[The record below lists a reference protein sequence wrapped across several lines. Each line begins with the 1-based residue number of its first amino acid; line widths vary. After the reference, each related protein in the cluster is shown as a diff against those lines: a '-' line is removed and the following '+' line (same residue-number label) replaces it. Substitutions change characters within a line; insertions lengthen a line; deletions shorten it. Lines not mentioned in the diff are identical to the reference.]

1 MASPGRRRR
10 DRRLDEDL
18 VRQPGEDRALYL
30 RQLRATVATTFLPE
44 LTSATAVDA
53 AGLVDRILAEL
64 IVEEECA
71 EALSSEFGAE
81 FAALLPPTGAPDD
94 DVTAERFDGLRAAAA
109 DVVAQ
114 LGGSGDATDR
124 ELSRNLVD
132 VERRFLERVEELRCA
147 VFDERPTVTA
157 GFTVTGTASSTDCSV
172 TSEQLTGYLRRKFP
186 ASPDL
191 AVSGMAVLP
200 GGRSKETILV
210 SLTGTCELP
219 AEIIVRKDRP
229 VGILQTRAADEF
241 AVLRAIEA
249 HGGVPVAR
257 PLFAE
262 DRDAQLGPG
271 TMLVMERVA
280 GGKAGEYFPDLDAPT
295 EHRRTLG
302 EQLAVALAH
311 LHAIPLGDLA
321 QTSLDVEAEVTAATI
336 TASVEAMSSR
346 IGELSGPPIA
356 AIALARQWLVDHVA
370 DVVPAGR
377 LCLLQSDVGLH
388 NMLVDGDRI
397 TALVDW
403 EAATV
408 GPPARELATAWPAA
422 TALMDWP
429 EFVAAYRGA
438 GGPPEATNERAVTYY
453 RVFFALGAC
462 MSSRTGGHL
471 FRTGAKRDLV
481 TAHSGLDAHFRA
493 QRNLVR
499 ALEDAHALSSE

>member
-1 MASPGRRRR
+1 
-10 DRRLDEDL
+10 
-18 VRQPGEDRALYL
+18 VRQPTDDRALYL

-44 LTSATAVDA
+44 LTSATAGDA

-64 IVEEECA
+64 IVEEEWA
-71 EALSSEFGAE
+71 ETLSSEFGAE
-81 FAALLPPTGAPDD
+81 LAALLPLTGAPDLSP
-94 DVTAERFDGLRAAAA
+94 ERFGALRRASA

-114 LGGSGDATDR
+114 RAGSGDATDR
-124 ELSRNLVD
+124 ELCRKLVD

-147 VFDERPTVTA
+147 VLDERPTA
-157 GFTVTGTASSTDCSV
+157 GDGAGGSSTDCSV
-172 TSEQLTGYLRRKFP
+172 TSEQLTDYLRREFP

-191 AVSGMAVLP
+191 AVTGMAVLP

-210 SLTGTCELP
+210 SLTGTSELP

-241 AVLRAIEA
+241 AVLRAIDA

-257 PLFAE
+257 PLFGE
-262 DRDAQLGPG
+262 ELDEQLGPG

-280 GGKAGEYFPDLDAPT
+280 GAKAGEYFPDLAAPT

-311 LHAIPLGDLA
+311 LHAIPLRDLA
-321 QTSLDVEAEVTAATI
+321 QTSLDVDAEVTAATI

-356 AIALARQWLVDHVA
+356 AIPLARQWLLDHVA

-388 NMLVDGDRI
+388 NMLVEGDRV

-408 GPPARELATAWPAA
+408 GPPARELAAAWPAA

-429 EFVAAYRGA
+429 EFVATYRGA
-438 GGPPEATNERAVTYY
+438 GGSPEATNERAVTYY

-499 ALEDAHALSSE
+499 ALQDAHALS